1 MHDLKVIKRNGE
13 VVDFDAERIA
23 AAIAKAVSATG
34 VSLPEIQV
42 HAVAERACD
51 EVEQRF
57 VDFFP
62 NVENVQDIVE
72 KHLMREGLYDV
83 AKAYILYRAN
93 RQNVREAARAQAIES
108 AKLGKLTVVKR
119 DGRTVLFN
127 VKPIAQT
134 VRRLSQDLALTE
146 TDVDDVVREVVH
158 NVYDGIPTSRI
169 EQAMVMA
176 AATFIEREPAF
187 SALSA
192 RLLFQ
197 KLRKEVVG
205 HSLAP
210 SEVEAAY
217 RQTFI
222 DQIRLAVREGQFD
235 PRLAEFDLD
244 RMAAAIDPVR
254 DGLFQYLGAQ
264 TLYERYFARRDG
276 RPFELPQAFWMR
288 VAMGLSVDEADREG
302 TAIRFY
308 NLISSLR
315 YVPSTPTLFH
325 AGTSHPQ
332 LSSCYITTV
341 DDDLSNI
348 FKSYADNAQLSKWS
362 GGLGN
367 DWTNV
372 RGTGAAIHSTHVESQ
387 GVIPFLK
394 IANDVTMAINRSG
407 KRRGAT
413 CAYLETW
420 HYDIEDFLDLRR
432 NTGDERR
439 RAHDMNTANWIPDLF
454 IQRVIE
460 DGPWTLFSPD
470 EVPDLHDTFG
480 RKFAARYAVYEAMA
494 ARGEIALFKTL
505 QARTLWRKMLT
516 MLFET
521 GHPWITFKDPCNV
534 RSPQDHVGV
543 VHSSNLCTE
552 ITLNTSRDETAVCN
566 LGSVNLGRHVV
577 DGKLDEDL
585 IADTVSTAI
594 RMLDNV
600 IDINYYP
607 TPEARASNL
616 RHRPIGLGV
625 MGFQDMLYGLGCGF
639 SEPAALE
646 WADYSMELVSRHA
659 ILASSHLAAERG
671 AYPSYAGSKWDR
683 GLFPVDTLDLLASER
698 GMPIEVS
705 RTRRLDWSP
714 VYAHV
719 KAHGMR
725 NSNTMAIAPTAT
737 ISNIAGCYP
746 SIEPIFKN
754 LYVKANISGEFVV
767 VNHYLVD
774 DLKAL
779 GLWDRDMLDEL
790 KFRDGSLE
798 QMERIPKALRLKYQ
812 EAFEVD
818 PAWMVQLAAARGKWI
833 DQSQSLNVFLRGTSG
848 KQLADVY
855 LLAWRMGLKT
865 TYYLRTMAVS
875 GVEKSTLD
883 AAKFGFTQMRD
894 NEALS
899 PADARAAEIAP
910 AVAPAAAP
918 APARTAA
925 PVVADIAPIA
935 PASMPAGGAI
945 GGVRP
950 AVYGNGNG
958 NGHGNGHGHARNGDA
973 NGPTASLAVADAN
986 GGRADAISPKLCR
999 IDDPECEACQ

>member
-1 MHDLKVIKRNGE
+1 MLDLKVIKRNGE
-13 VVDFDAERIA
+13 VAEFDAERIA
-23 AAIAKAVSATG
+23 GAIGKAVAATG
-34 VSLPEIQV
+34 VAIPEIQV
-42 HAVAERACD
+42 LGVAERVCD

-57 VDFFP
+57 TDFYP

-83 AKAYILYRAN
+83 AKAYILYRAD
-93 RQNVREAARAQAIES
+93 RQNVREQARQQAVES

-119 DGRTVLFN
+119 DGRVVLFN
-127 VKPIAQT
+127 VKPIAET
-134 VRRLSQDLALTE
+134 VRRLSHDLE
-146 TDVDDVVREVVH
+146 IGDGDVDDVVREVVH
-158 NVYDGIPTSRI
+158 NVYDGIPTGRI

-176 AATFIEREPAF
+176 AATYIEREPDF
-187 SALSA
+187 STLAA
-192 RLLFQ
+192 RLLLQ
-197 KLRKEVVG
+197 KLRKEVIG
-205 HSLAP
+205 RSLAP
-210 SEVEAAY
+210 ADVDAAY

-222 DQIRLAVREGQFD
+222 DQIRLAVRDGQFD
-235 PRLAEFDLD
+235 ARLGEFDLD
-244 RMAAAIDPVR
+244 RLAAALDPSR
-254 DGLFQYLGAQ
+254 DTLFQYLGAQ

-288 VAMGLSVDEADREG
+288 VAMGLSVAEADREG

-308 NLISSLR
+308 DLISSLR

-341 DDDLSNI
+341 DDDLGHI

-454 IQRVIE
+454 MQRVAE
-460 DGPWTLFSPD
+460 DGEWTLFSPD
-470 EVPDLHDTFG
+470 EVPDLHDTYG
-480 RKFAARYAVYEAMA
+480 RAFAERYGVYEARA
-494 ARGEIALFKTL
+494 RRGEIALYKTI
-505 QARTLWRKMLT
+505 QARALWRKMLT

-577 DGKLDEDL
+577 DGRLDTAL
-585 IADTVSTAI
+585 VADTVTTAI

-607 TPEARASNL
+607 TPEAKASNM

-639 SEPAALE
+639 SDPAALE
-646 WADYSMELVSRHA
+646 WADYSMELVSYHV
-659 ILASSHLAAERG
+659 IQASSQLAAERG
-671 AYPSYAGSKWDR
+671 TYASYAGSKWDR
-683 GLFPVDTLDLLASER
+683 GLFPVDTLDLLAAER
-698 GMPIEVS
+698 GMDIEVS
-705 RTRRLDWSP
+705 RTRRLDWAG

-719 KAHGMR
+719 RAHGMR

-767 VNHYLVD
+767 VNHYLVN

-779 GLWDRDMLDEL
+779 GLWDQDMLDEL
-790 KFRDGSLE
+790 KFRDGSLD
-798 QMERIPKALRLKYQ
+798 QIERIPEALRLKHQ

-833 DQSQSLNVFLRGTSG
+833 DQSQSLNIFLRGTSG

-855 LLAWRMGLKT
+855 LQAWRAGLKT

-883 AAKFGFTQMRD
+883 AAKFGFTQMR
-894 NEALS
+894 EQ
-899 PADARAAEIAP
+899 EAP
-910 AVAPAAAP
+910 APVAATSAAPPPDPTTTSAPAAPPARDIAVP
-918 APARTAA
+918 LAPARAN
-925 PVVADIAPIA
+925 DN
-935 PASMPAGGAI
+935 GGLQ
-945 GGVRP
+945 P
-950 AVYGNGNG
+950 TVYING
-958 NGHGNGHGHARNGDA
+958 NGHGASNGHGTDTAPDA
-973 NGPTASLAVADAN
+973 Y
-986 GGRADAISPKLCR
+986 GGPKLCR
-999 IDDPECEACQ
+999 IDDPDCEACQ

>member
-1 MHDLKVIKRNGE
+1 MPDLKVIKRNGE
-13 VVDFDAERIA
+13 VVEFDAERIA
-23 AAIAKAVSATG
+23 AAIGKAVAATG
-34 VSLPEIQV
+34 VAIPEIQV
-42 HAVAERACD
+42 LAVAERVCD
-51 EVEQRF
+51 EVAQRF
-57 VDFFP
+57 VDFYP

-72 KHLMREGLYDV
+72 KHLMREGLYEV
-83 AKAYILYRAN
+83 AKAYILYRAD
-93 RQNVREAARAQAIES
+93 RQGVREAARQQAIES

-127 VKPIAQT
+127 VKPIAET
-134 VRRLSQDLALTE
+134 LRRLSADLALTE
-146 TDVDDVVREVVH
+146 ADVDDVVREVVH

-176 AATFIEREPAF
+176 AAAFIEREPAF
-187 SALSA
+187 SALAA
-192 RLLFQ
+192 RLLLQ

-205 HSLAP
+205 RSLAP
-210 SEVEAAY
+210 SDVDGAY
-217 RQTFI
+217 RQAFV
-222 DQIRLAVREGQFD
+222 DQVRLAVRDGQFD
-235 PRLAEFDLD
+235 ARLGAFDLERLAAALD
-244 RMAAAIDPVR
+244 PSR
-254 DGLFQYLGAQ
+254 DGLFTYLGAQ

-288 VAMGLSVDEADREG
+288 VAMGLAVDEAEPEA

-308 NLISSLR
+308 DLISSLR

-341 DDDLSNI
+341 EDDLGHI

-372 RGTGAAIHSTHVESQ
+372 RATGAAIHSTHVESQ

-454 IQRVIE
+454 MQRVM
-460 DGPWTLFSPD
+460 DGGEWTLFSPD
-470 EVPDLHDTFG
+470 EVPDLHHVYGRTF
-480 RKFAARYAVYEAMA
+480 AERYTAYEAKA
-494 ARGEIALFKTL
+494 RRGEIALYKTVE
-505 QARTLWRKMLT
+505 AGALWRKMLT

-577 DGKLDEDL
+577 DGQLDAAL
-585 IADTVSTAI
+585 VADTVATAI

-607 TPEARASNL
+607 TPEARGSNL

-625 MGFQDMLYGLGCGF
+625 MGFQDMLYGLGCSF
-639 SEPAALE
+639 SEPAALD
-646 WADYSMELVSRHA
+646 WADYSMELVSYHA
-659 ILASSHLAAERG
+659 ILASARLAEERG

-683 GLFPVDTLDLLASER
+683 GLFPIDTLDLLAAER
-698 GMPIEVS
+698 GQAVEAS
-705 RTRRLDWSP
+705 RTRRLDWAP
-714 VYAHV
+714 VYAAV
-719 KAHGMR
+719 RAHGMR

-779 GLWDRDMLDEL
+779 GLWDQAMLDEL
-790 KFRDGSLE
+790 KYRDGSV
-798 QMERIPKALRLKYQ
+798 QQIERIPAALRAKYQ

-833 DQSQSLNVFLRGTSG
+833 DQSQSLNIFMRGTSG
-848 KQLADVY
+848 RTLSDVY
-855 LLAWRMGLKT
+855 QLAWRLGLKT
-865 TYYLRTMAVS
+865 TYYLRTMAVT

-894 NEALS
+894 QA
-899 PADARAAEIAP
+899 
-910 AVAPAAAP
+910 AVAPAAAVAASPSP
-918 APARTAA
+918 APATPPSTPSHPSHPSHPSTPTPTTPPVRPSTPTPVEST
-925 PVVADIAPIA
+925 PVVPFVH
-935 PASMPAGGAI
+935 S
-945 GGVRP
+945 
-950 AVYGNGNG
+950 
-958 NGHGNGHGHARNGDA
+958 NGHSNGRGNAHAHGDT
-973 NGPTASLAVADAN
+973 GPDDTS
-986 GGRADAISPKLCR
+986 GISPKLCR
-999 IDDPECEACQ
+999 IDDPDCEACQ